1 MGFVGR
7 SIIDTGVVMRRVLTF
22 DDVALVPQYS
32 NISSRT
38 EPDLS
43 TWLVKDTKIGMP
55 LLAANMDTVICD
67 ALADVLVSNR
77 GFPIFHRFTDIE
89 QQRLWIK
96 KYSNCSISTGLN
108 NDYLEDFIGVGA
120 SVITFDIAH
129 GHSKSMMQEIE
140 FIKSKY
146 PHVKIIA
153 GNVCTAMGTH
163 DLISSGADAIK
174 VGIGPG
180 AACTTRS
187 TTGFGIS
194 QFSAIQDCSEIA
206 SRFKVPII
214 ADGGIRNSRDIVLAL
229 AAGASTVMIGKLF
242 ALTYESAAQKRNTD
256 FQVYAKYRGQASKDF
271 QDEARGGLKKGTVA
285 EGEHFW
291 APVEKDAQ
299 QLIDELLGGLRSALT
314 YGGARTISELQ
325 RKAEFVEVTPTYQ
338 SESSVRK

>member
-1 MGFVGR
+1 MEVEFCEIDAIDNIDLITFV
-7 SIIDTGVVMRRVLTF
+7 
-22 DDVALVPQYS
+22 Y
-32 NISSRT
+32 
-38 EPDLS
+38 
-43 TWLVKDTKIGMP
+43 
-55 LLAANMDTVICD
+55 
-67 ALADVLVSNR
+67 
-77 GFPIFHRFTDIE
+77 DIE
-89 QQRLWIK
+89 VE
-96 KYSNCSISTGLN
+96 
-108 NDYLEDFIGVGA
+108 ED
-120 SVITFDIAH
+120 
-129 GHSKSMMQEIE
+129 HS
-140 FIKSKY
+140 Y
-146 PHVKIIA
+146 V
-153 GNVCTAMGTH
+153 V
-163 DLISSGADAIK
+163 ADNF
-174 VGIGPG
+174 VVHNS
-180 AACTTRS
+180 ACTTRS
-187 TTGFGIS
+187 TTGFGVS

-206 SRFKVPII
+206 NRFKVPII

-291 APVEKDAQ
+291 APVEKSAQ

>member
-1 MGFVGR
+1 
-7 SIIDTGVVMRRVLTF
+7 MRRVLTF

-187 TTGFGIS
+187 TTGFGVS

-338 SESSVRK
+338 YESSVRK